1 MLGHLLNCGVVIMGD
16 AEVKKTVGN
25 TEGVGEGDVDVK
37 AFSVGIPLSSAT
49 STTVKSLSIE
59 KKSMTG

>member
-1 MLGHLLNCGVVIMGD
+1 VQNVGLELDDGLIDVV
-16 AEVKKTVGN
+16 
-25 TEGVGEGDVDVK
+25 GDVT
-37 AFSVGIPLSSAT
+37 ALSVGIPLSSAT